1 MDYQLK
7 CCLVQISE
15 PSVEQDAQ
23 VRSKNT
29 SPTSV
34 LGFPFFRQSEKKSE
48 FSYYSSYVKNK
59 MLQCDWFLTTLI
71 YG

>member
-1 MDYQLK
+1 MGYQLK

-71 YG
+71 CG